1 MRNPLLQEFS
11 TPRSSVPF
19 SEIKNSHYLPAI
31 EKAIDKGKQEIDEIL
46 NSKTNPTFE
55 NTVVALEKITPSLNV
70 VTSILFN
77 LNHAN
82 TTPELQEIVQKVAPL
97 ITNFKNDLLHNPRLF
112 DRVRKVYER
121 KDSLNLN
128 SEEERLLDNQYK
140 VFKRNGVGLQE
151 QKKKKLR
158 EIDLELAQLSLKFGE
173 NVLADTKTYEL
184 HIQDS
189 SLLKGLPDEILYLSK
204 QKAKS
209 KEKNGWLLTLD
220 YPIYIPVQKFCHNRE
235 IRKKMA
241 LAYGM
246 IGFQKNENNNLEII
260 SKIVKLRQ
268 ERAHLLGYSSFASYI
283 LEERM
288 AKTDSNVMEF
298 LNNFKQKI
306 IPHANKEW
314 ADLQAF
320 AKTNLGLTQ
329 LQKWD
334 VAFATE
340 NYKKYLFEFDQE
352 KIKAYFSLENVLDG
366 LFQLVSRLYGLKFT
380 LTDQYQSYNEDVNV
394 YEVHDQKNRFQA
406 LLYMDLFPREGKR
419 NGAWMTN
426 FVEQQDELR
435 PHVSIVC
442 NFPRSTDK
450 SPSLLSLMD
459 VRTLFHEFGHA
470 LHSILSETHFRSLS
484 GTNVLWDFVE
494 LPSQIMEN
502 WCYEPQVL
510 NLFAKHYQTGET
522 IDADLIEKLKKS
534 NQFHQSLQ
542 AIRQIGLGLLDMS
555 YHLENATTIKDIKEH
570 EIHVFNDL
578 VYTPEIPNNCQSTS
592 FAHIFQGGYAA
603 GYYSY
608 KWAEVLDADAF
619 EYFSENGVLSQEVA
633 KKFKDFILSKG
644 NSEDPMILYRKF
656 RGRDPDVNALLRR
669 IGISAE
675 H

>member
-11 TPRSSVPF
+11 TPRGSVPF

-31 EKAIDKGKQEIDEIL
+31 EKAIDKGKQDIDKIL

-55 NTVVALEKITPSLNV
+55 NTVVALEKITPSLNI

-97 ITNFKNDLLHNPRLF
+97 ITNFKNDLLHNPSLF

-121 KDSLNLN
+121 RDSLNLN
-128 SEEERLLDNQYK
+128 SEEKRLLDNQYK

-260 SKIVKLRQ
+260 SKIIKLRK
-268 ERAHLLGYSSFASYI
+268 ERAHLLGYSSFASYV

-298 LNNFKQKI
+298 
-306 IPHANKEW
+306 
-314 ADLQAF
+314 
-320 AKTNLGLTQ
+320 
-329 LQKWD
+329 
-334 VAFATE
+334 
-340 NYKKYLFEFDQE
+340 
-352 KIKAYFSLENVLDG
+352 
-366 LFQLVSRLYGLKFT
+366 
-380 LTDQYQSYNEDVNV
+380 
-394 YEVHDQKNRFQA
+394 
-406 LLYMDLFPREGKR
+406 
-419 NGAWMTN
+419 
-426 FVEQQDELR
+426 
-435 PHVSIVC
+435 
-442 NFPRSTDK
+442 
-450 SPSLLSLMD
+450 
-459 VRTLFHEFGHA
+459 
-470 LHSILSETHFRSLS
+470 
-484 GTNVLWDFVE
+484 
-494 LPSQIMEN
+494 
-502 WCYEPQVL
+502 
-510 NLFAKHYQTGET
+510 
-522 IDADLIEKLKKS
+522 
-534 NQFHQSLQ
+534 
-542 AIRQIGLGLLDMS
+542 
-555 YHLENATTIKDIKEH
+555 
-570 EIHVFNDL
+570 
-578 VYTPEIPNNCQSTS
+578 PE
-592 FAHIFQGGYAA
+592 
-603 GYYSY
+603 
-608 KWAEVLDADAF
+608 
-619 EYFSENGVLSQEVA
+619 
-633 KKFKDFILSKG
+633 
-644 NSEDPMILYRKF
+644 
-656 RGRDPDVNALLRR
+656 
-669 IGISAE
+669 
-675 H
+675 

>member
-1 MRNPLLQEFS
+1 MKNPLLQKFS
-11 TPRSSVPF
+11 TQRGSVPF

-31 EKAIDKGKQEIDEIL
+31 EKAIEKGKQDIDKIL

-55 NTVVALEKITPSLNV
+55 NTVVAIEKIAPSLNI

-97 ITNFKNDLLHNPRLF
+97 ITNFKNDLLHNPSLF
-112 DRVRKVYER
+112 DRVKKVYSQ
-121 KDSLNLN
+121 KDALELN
-128 SEEERLLDNQYK
+128 SEQKRLIENQYK
-140 VFKRNGVGLQE
+140 VFKRNGVGLAKQE
-151 QKKKKLR
+151 KEKLR
-158 EIDLELAQLSLKFGE
+158 KIDLELAKLSLKFGE
-173 NVLADTKTYEL
+173 NVLADTKSYEL
-184 HIQDS
+184 HVQDS
-189 SLLKGLPDEILYLSK
+189 SLLKGIPDEILYLSE

-209 KEKNGWLLTLD
+209 KGKNGWLLTLD
-220 YPIYIPVQKFCHNRE
+220 HPIYIPVQKFCHNRE

-241 LAYGM
+241 IAYGM
-246 IGFQKNENNNLEII
+246 IGFQDNEYNNLETI
-260 SKIVKLRQ
+260 SKIIRLRK
-268 ERAHLLGYSSFASYI
+268 ERSHLLGYKSFASYV

-288 AKTDSNVMEF
+288 AKTSSNVIEF

-306 IPHANKEW
+306 IPHARKEW
-314 ADLQAF
+314 DDLKAF
-320 AKTNLGLTQ
+320 AEQYLGLTQ

-334 VAFATE
+334 VAFVTE
-340 NYKKYLFEFDQE
+340 NYKKHLFDFDQE
-352 KIKAYFSLENVLDG
+352 KIKVYFSLENVLDG
-366 LFQLVSRLYGLKFT
+366 LFQLVSHLYGLKFT
-380 LTDQYQSYNEDVNV
+380 LTDLYQAYNEDVNV
-394 YEVHDQKNRFQA
+394 YEVCDQKDRFQA
-406 LLYMDLFPREGKR
+406 LLYIDLFPREGKR

-426 FVEQQDELR
+426 FIEQQNKLR

-470 LHSILSETHFRSLS
+470 LHSILSETHYRSLS

-494 LPSQIMEN
+494 LPSQLMEN

-510 NLFAKHYQTGET
+510 KLFAKHYQTGEK
-522 IDADLIEKLKKS
+522 IGIDLIEKLKKA

-555 YHLENATTIKDIKEH
+555 YHIDNPTRIEDIKAH
-570 EIHVFNDL
+570 EIHVFKDL
-578 VYTPEIPNNCQSTS
+578 VFTPEIPNNCQSTS

-619 EYFSENGVLSQEVA
+619 ECFLENGVLNQEIA
-633 KKFKDFILSKG
+633 TKFKDYILSKG
-644 NSEDPMILYRKF
+644 NSEEPMVLYRKF

-669 IGISAE
+669 IGISTDL
-675 H
+675 